1 MRGVAFGDVRPAP
14 GEAYLI
20 LRLHRRPRGGWGEVA
35 SKSEDPSSWTY
46 ELLPI
51 QQPVRGRALQ
61 TDTLRKGW
69 PCLSPPLV
77 FQLSVYNSHGRS
89 VPIDHPELSRRLV
102 HMTMQVD
109 LVSPDGLE
117 RRAQMLVPK
126 VAPGSRLSP
135 SESGPSSC
143 TNHVPVR
150 TVLGSTFRCV
160 QTLSV
165 DNRRG
170 LFFLFP
176 DLVVRPVGSHAFEGR
191 LIDVAGPR
199 HIGTSI
205 GVTRPVTR
213 VRTQAFE
220 NYHPNVYPGA
230 HPITDLSR
238 QFLAQGERYLGRK
251 TRSDDLDVDVDD
263 GITSID
269 DEGDLEEDRFFAQG
283 RGRSISVSALRT

>member
-1 MRGVAFGDVRPAP
+1 MIVVGRIG
-14 GEAYLI
+14 LQ
-20 LRLHRRPRGGWGEVA
+20 RRAGAALPLA
-35 SKSEDPSSWTY
+35 TTY

-51 QQPVRGRALQ
+51 QQPVRGRSLQ
-61 TDTLRKGW
+61 TETLRRGW

-77 FQLSVYNSHGRS
+77 FQLTVYDRHGRP

-117 RRAQMLVPK
+117 RRAQMLVPT

-135 SESGPSSC
+135 TESGSSSSRA
-143 TNHVPVR
+143 NHVSVR

-176 DLVVRPVGSHAFEGR
+176 DLE
-191 LIDVAGPR
+191 
-199 HIGTSI
+199 
-205 GVTRPVTR
+205 
-213 VRTQAFE
+213 
-220 NYHPNVYPGA
+220 
-230 HPITDLSR
+230 
-238 QFLAQGERYLGRK
+238 
-251 TRSDDLDVDVDD
+251 
-263 GITSID
+263 
-269 DEGDLEEDRFFAQG
+269 
-283 RGRSISVSALRT
+283 